1 MKKKLI
7 LGLLCGCM
15 VFGSSSVWA
24 SSVDGSS
31 IATEQQTVVGE
42 STTGETDA
50 EEASSDEETG
60 DEVNSGEEQGIYSF
74 DVDEA
79 LSEDAEEISDNLDD
93 GIAAYNSDADGSN
106 EVESAKQNGWVD
118 EADGRHYYEDGVEV
132 VNRYVHDNDK
142 WYWMDKNGV
151 MSTGVTLI
159 GNRYYYFDKNG
170 VESYATGWIQD
181 ENGWYFALED
191 RTLLCNQWLQR
202 PSGWYWLGSDCRM
215 ATGMTNVKGKT
226 YYMNETGTMLT
237 GWVQLGSDY
246 YFFNPDGDMLHGW
259 LRRPSGW
266 YYLNDETGKM
276 DIGWKQVKGNW
287 YYLHPGTGEALHDWQ
302 LINGSWYYLSNT
314 IEDCSMKTGWIK
326 SKGTWYYCMPEGEWK
341 SLNVAVVGKNDGNSQ
356 VCAAAMQKLGMNPT
370 VVTRNYNPSNYDAM
384 IIPGG
389 GDIDPSRYG
398 EANKSSKDIDNALDD
413 YQLKAINATWEAGK
427 PMLGICK
434 GIQLLNVYF
443 GGTLNQNIYGHMGV
457 WHDVYTTSRS
467 NWCADLSYDGRVLS
481 YHHQSIKKVA
491 SVFTVDLKAPDGTV
505 EAVHSTVGKVYGVQ
519 FHPEQMNNELG
530 TNYLKRIM
538 EKFIF

>member
-24 SSVDGSS
+24 SSTEDASS
-31 IATEQQTVVGE
+31 TVEQQEVAE
-42 STTGETDA
+42 DSATGEED
-50 EEASSDEETG
+50 
-60 DEVNSGEEQGIYSF
+60 SGEEQGIYSF
-74 DVDEA
+74 DVSEA
-79 LSEDAEEISDNLDD
+79 LSEDAEEISDNLDNE
-93 GIAAYNSDADGSN
+93 IEAYGLDADGGN
-106 EVESAKQNGWVD
+106 EVDSTIQNGWVD

-132 VNRYVHDNDK
+132 VNRFVHDDNK
-142 WYWMDKNGV
+142 WYWMDENGI
-151 MSTGVTLI
+151 MSTGVTKI
-159 GNRYYYFDKNG
+159 GNGYYYFDENG
-170 VESYATGWIQD
+170 VKFESSGWLQVGKD
-181 ENGWYFALED
+181 WYFAMD
-191 RTLLCNQWLQR
+191 FGRLLHNEWLQR

-215 ATGMTNVKGKT
+215 ATGFTEVNGQT
-226 YYMNETGTMLT
+226 YYMNEDGTMLT
-237 GWVQLGSDY
+237 GWVLLGSDY
-246 YFFNPDGDMLHGW
+246 YFFDGSGAMYRGW

-266 YYLNDETGKM
+266 YYLNAETGKM
-276 DIGWKQVKGNW
+276 DTGWKLLGSNW
-287 YYLHPGTGEALHDWQ
+287 YYLHPGTGEALYDWQ
-302 LINGSWYYLSNT
+302 FINGKWYYLSNT
-314 IEDCSMKTGWIK
+314 VEDCSMKTGWIQT
-326 SKGTWYYCMPEGEWK
+326 KGIWYYCMPDGDWK

-370 VVTRNYNPSNYDAM
+370 VVTRNYDPSNYDAM

-398 EANKSSKDIDNALDD
+398 ESNKSSRDIDNTLDD
-413 YQLKAINATWEAGK
+413 YQLKAIDATWNANK
-427 PMLGICK
+427 PILGICK

-443 GGTLNQNIYGHMGV
+443 GGTLNQNILGHMGI
-457 WHDVYTTSRS
+457 WHSVYTTSNS